1 MDNRRKY
8 YHPDLSDAQ
17 VSILKFLRQEVDRCA
32 EDDRKFDRDENSQ
45 QRLWYARD
53 ALARYVETL
62 RTMGKQ
68 L

>member
-1 MDNRRKY
+1 MAKERNY
-8 YHPDLSDAQ
+8 YHADLSDAQ
-17 VSILKFLRQEVDRCA
+17 VSILKFLRQEVDKCA
-32 EDDRKFDRDENSQ
+32 DEVSRVDRDGNAQ

-62 RTMGKQ
+62 RSLGKQ